1 MERFAKKASKDNLK
15 FLTVL
20 ARNSMLDAWLGLEC
34 ASAGGYNIAIKI
46 KMFISTWQQAKMAP
60 FYIWNLGQLI
70 VWA

>member
-1 MERFAKKASKDNLK
+1 
-15 FLTVL
+15 
-20 ARNSMLDAWLGLEC
+20 MLDAWLGLEC